1 MKKLLTLFTL
11 LLIFTYAS
19 ADNLDSL
26 KLQLRSITNDS
37 LKAPFY
43 VRIAAEYMHYDTV
56 SNKVKKMVYQN
67 EAIINSYQG
76 LRLFSRYSDTTG
88 MRICFDNLAH
98 VYHDQKKYSQ
108 AKWYILQSNNL
119 SRMKNDVPN
128 IITSLI
134 KLAAIKTDIK
144 DFSLAMRDLNEALA
158 LSTAQKSATTEAVVQ
173 KNYAK
178 LYTKMN
184 KKSKA
189 VLSLKKSKKITD
201 SVRVSNTKSLAK
213 VTIPDT
219 SKVKK
224 KLTVNK
230 KVVKTIPTKK
240 LAAI

>member
-1 MKKLLTLFTL
+1 MKKLLT
-11 LLIFTYAS
+11 IFTILLAFASAS

-26 KLQLRSITNDS
+26 KQQLKVTMDDS
-37 LKAPFY
+37 LKAPLY
-43 VRIAAEYMHYDTV
+43 AQIAAEYMHYDTL

-88 MRICFDNLAH
+88 MRVCFDNLAH

-119 SRMKNDVPN
+119 SRLKNDVPN
-128 IITSLI
+128 IITSLL

-144 DFSLAMRDLNEALA
+144 DYSLAMRDLNEALA
-158 LSTAQKSATTEAVVQ
+158 LSNAQKSATTEAVVQ

-189 VLSLKKSKKITD
+189 ALSLKKSKSITD
-201 SVRVSNTKSLAK
+201 SVRLSNAKALAK
-213 VTIPDT
+213 INAPDT
-219 SKVKK
+219 SKAKK
-224 KLTVNK
+224 KYTAAK
-230 KVVKTIPTKK
+230 KVIKVSPSKK